1 MMQGPSERRKRAEEK
16 APEVHTP
23 PVSQKD
29 AGAAAVQQVAEQ
41 GKAPEEGRSALRN
54 VVAKAVEDARAA
66 VFARKQA
73 AGGEMLVASQEVDA
87 GEMFMEE
94 ET

>member
-1 MMQGPSERRKRAEEK
+1 MCDVPQPCG
-16 APEVHTP
+16 
-23 PVSQKD
+23 
-29 AGAAAVQQVAEQ
+29 GAAAVQQVAEQ

>member
-1 MMQGPSERRKRAEEK
+1 MRQA
-16 APEVHTP
+16 
-23 PVSQKD
+23 
-29 AGAAAVQQVAEQ
+29 AEQ
-41 GKAPEEGRSALRN
+41 GKAPEEDRSAGRN
-54 VVAKAVEDARAA
+54 AVAKAVEVARAA
-66 VFARKQA
+66 MLARKQA